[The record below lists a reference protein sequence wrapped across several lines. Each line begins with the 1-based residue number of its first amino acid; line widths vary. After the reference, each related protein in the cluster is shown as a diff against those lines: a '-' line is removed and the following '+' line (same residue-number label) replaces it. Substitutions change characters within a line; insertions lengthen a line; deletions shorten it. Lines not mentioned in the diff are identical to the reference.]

1 MRSPTQP
8 DHVSTCGVAASS
20 VIPLDAR
27 MRTAISGKAGAF
39 AAAAL
44 ILCVVV
50 PGLLA
55 GWQVVG
61 HAGAKGS
68 VPLQIAITV
77 WAGLRLSKLWSRGEA
92 RPFAI
97 VFWLYVYV
105 WLGLASMLQ
114 VIHQEAPYLI
124 AISPPA
130 YEQAQVLV
138 LLGLALLEIGHLFPT
153 RKEIQMVN
161 NRRIVGSRVT
171 VLVAFVLVTAPLW
184 YYMLGGFHVLF
195 SSRQELAATVLG
207 RGVNTQKSN
216 LATGGIEVA
225 FATVPTF
232 VALYAVIVTRQ
243 YKLWH
248 NSRLVLILLVIVA
261 LVLDSP
267 ISLPRFWTGTI
278 LTALVFAI
286 PLVQKRAAAMRLV
299 IAGMIFICIVLFPY
313 AAYFRLSSGFKPPPG
328 VIQTL
333 TTKPDYDS
341 FEMIYTGIQYT
352 RDVGF
357 RYGNQALADIFFFV
371 PRAVWPSK
379 AQDTGTLLGAYYN
392 LANTNLSAPLWIEAY
407 IDFGYVGVITIFF
420 LYGLMMRRADDRFVK
435 GDSPFAQFAIPL
447 LAGYSCILLRGSL
460 LAAMARL
467 SVMLGIIWLV
477 SKRGATD
484 TQCSPGPILSQPD
497 LLA

>member
-8 DHVSTCGVAASS
+8 SHVSTGGVAASP
-20 VIPLDAR
+20 VITLDAPI
-27 MRTAISGKAGAF
+27 RTAISGRPGVF
-39 AAAAL
+39 TAATI
-44 ILCVVV
+44 ILCVIV
-50 PGLLA
+50 PGLLG

-61 HAGAKGS
+61 HAGTKGS
-68 VPLQIAITV
+68 LPLQIAITV
-77 WAGLRLSKLWSRGEA
+77 WAGLRLSKLWSRGEP
-92 RPFAI
+92 RPFAV

-124 AISPPA
+124 AISPSA
-130 YEQAQVLV
+130 YEQGQVII
-138 LLGLALLEIGHLFPT
+138 LLGLALLEIGHLFPA
-153 RKEIQMVN
+153 RKEIQMLT
-161 NRRIVGSRVT
+161 NRQIVGSRVT
-171 VLVAFVLVTAPLW
+171 VLVAFVLITAPLW
-184 YYMLGGFHVLF
+184 YHLLGGFHVLF

-207 RGVNTQKSN
+207 RAVSTQKSN

-232 VALYAVIVTRQ
+232 VALYLVIVTRQ

-261 LVLDSP
+261 LVLDNP

-286 PLVQKRAAAMRLV
+286 PLVQRRAAAMRIV

-328 VIQTL
+328 VVRTL

-371 PRAVWPSK
+371 PRALWSSK
-379 AQDTGTLLGAYYN
+379 APDTGALLGVYYN
-392 LANTNLSAPLWIEAY
+392 LPNTNLSAPLWIEAY
-407 IDFGYVGVITIFF
+407 IDFGYFGVIAIFF
-420 LYGLMMRRADDRFVK
+420 VYGLIMRRADDRFVK

-467 SVMLGIIWLV
+467 AVMLGIIWLV
-477 SKRGATD
+477 SKRGSTD
-484 TQCSPGPILSQPD
+484 TQCSLDQASVSHIC
-497 LLA
+497 